1 MEKRILGD
9 TGLEVTVVGFGAMT
23 IGGRFGPVDDRES
36 NRALHSAIDGGMN
49 FIDTSNAYG
58 EGRSETLIG
67 QFLRERSDRDDIVIC
82 TKGGNTFER
91 LPGGGWERDFTPG
104 FIRKCLEESL
114 RRLGRE
120 AVDLYLLHN
129 PKLDDMKAEDCYA
142 LLEKCRDE
150 GKIKAWGVSV
160 NTPEECDYAV
170 ASKKPAL
177 MQMEYNILSQGA
189 AGSFTR
195 AKEKGVGVI
204 CRVPLKRGFL
214 SGRIDETVE
223 FGEDDM
229 RRRILTPENIR
240 KFRDKLNR
248 LRDVADQLKISPA
261 EAAIRFCVS
270 NPNITTVIPGIR
282 TEEQARQNA
291 DCGEP
296 LPLEAVKRLEED

>member
-1 MEKRILGD
+1 MEKRVLGN
-9 TGLEVTVVGFGAMT
+9 TGLEVTVIGFGAMT
-23 IGGRFGPVDDRES
+23 IGGRFGPVDDNES
-36 NRALHSAIDGGMN
+36 IHALHAAIDGGIN

-58 EGRSETLIG
+58 EGRSETVIG
-67 QFLRERSDRDDIVIC
+67 RFLKERSDRGDIVIC
-82 TKGGNTFER
+82 TKGGNTFET
-91 LPGGGWERDFTPG
+91 LPGGGWGRDFTPG
-104 FIRKCLEESL
+104 FIGKCLEESL
-114 RRLGRE
+114 QRLGRE

-142 LLEKCRDE
+142 LLEKYKDD
-150 GKIKAWGVSV
+150 GKLKAWGVSV

-170 ASKKPAL
+170 ESKKPAL

-189 AGSFTR
+189 AGSFAR
-195 AKEKGVGVI
+195 AKEKGAGVI

-214 SGRIDETVE
+214 SGGIDETAE

-229 RRRILTPENIR
+229 RRRILTAENIR
-240 KFRDKLNR
+240 KFQDKLNR
-248 LRDVADQLKISPA
+248 LRDVAGQLKISPA

-291 DCGEP
+291 ACGEP
-296 LPLEAVKRLEED
+296 LPLEAVKRLEDD